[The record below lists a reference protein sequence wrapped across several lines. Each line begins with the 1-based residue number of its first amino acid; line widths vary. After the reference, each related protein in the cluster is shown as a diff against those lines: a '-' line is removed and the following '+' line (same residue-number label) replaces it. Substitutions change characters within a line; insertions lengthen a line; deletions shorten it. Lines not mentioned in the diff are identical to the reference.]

1 MMIPTKDLP
10 KWFAIIP
17 LIGMIAVVF
26 FGILEIRWYIVVDT
40 EISYP
45 IKDSDSLAI
54 VTFSCDDADSVYA
67 REAVENRS
75 KLWLLRNKPY
85 VVDSAIGEG
94 FTLSHAY
101 TLQWFV
107 KRE

>member
-1 MMIPTKDLP
+1 MIPTKGLP
-10 KWFAIIP
+10 KWFAIVP
-17 LIGMIAVVF
+17 LIGAAILILL
-26 FGILEIRWYIVVDT
+26 GISEIRWYVVVDT

-45 IKDSDSLAI
+45 VEDSDSLAI
-54 VTFSCDDADSVYA
+54 VTFSCDDEDTAYA

-85 VVDSAIGEG
+85 AIDSLIGEG

-101 TLQWFV
+101 TLQWLV